1 MQRPQ
6 YRECRLTNSHNT
18 KTPDGYVASA
28 ILQQKKEKKK
38 KTHQKLFF
46 ISLLPTIK
54 GSLCTIKREIRAEV
68 AKSAESIKHGCC
80 FIDGKMKQIG
90 KCLKSCILFEDGQ
103 IMIAV
108 AAKKGTFLW
117 AESLTMVI
125 VNKKLSLFYKS
136 WLYQVSNCKIKI
148 SG

>member
-1 MQRPQ
+1 MKRPQ

-28 ILQQKKEKKK
+28 ILEKKKKKK

-46 ISLLPTIK
+46 INLLTTIK

-68 AKSAESIKHGCC
+68 AKSAVPLTESIKHGCC
-80 FIDGKMKQIG
+80 FTDRKMKQIG

-103 IMIAV
+103 MMIAV
-108 AAKKGTFLW
+108 AAKNDFGPM
-117 AESLTMVI
+117 A
-125 VNKKLSLFYKS
+125 LS
-136 WLYQVSNCKIKI
+136 C
-148 SG
+148 